1 VIRVLVVDDHPLV
14 RDGLTAVLRVEP
26 DMDVVGAVGTAEAA
40 LALMERA
47 RPDVLVVDNSLP
59 GMSGVDA
66 CEEVTRRGHRPRVV
80 VLSGSPSASLMRRA
94 VTAGAVGFV
103 AKDSATAVLRDAV
116 RSANAGDAY
125 FDPSLAR
132 FVVELA
138 GRGTR
143 RRGPY
148 GLTPA
153 ELDVV
158 ALLPKGLMN
167 REIAT
172 ALGIKENTVK
182 THLRHALRK
191 LAVRDRAQAAAIVV
205 KEGLG

>member
-1 VIRVLVVDDHPLV
+1 MIRVLVVDDHPLV
-14 RDGLTAVLRVEP
+14 RDGLTAVLQVEP
-26 DMDVVGAVGTAEAA
+26 DMQVSGAVGTGEAA
-40 LALMERA
+40 LALLERT
-47 RPDVLVVDNSLP
+47 RPDVVVVDNSLP
-59 GMSGVDA
+59 GMSGVDLCA
-66 CEEVTRRGHRPRVV
+66 ALIRRVTNPRVV
-80 VLSGSPSASLMRRA
+80 VLSEAPSASLMRRSVA
-94 VTAGAVGFV
+94 AGALGFV
-103 AKDSATAVLRDAV
+103 AKGSATTTLRDAV
-116 RSANAGDAY
+116 RHAFRGEPF

-143 RRGPY
+143 RQGPH

-167 REIAT
+167 REIAV

>member
-1 VIRVLVVDDHPLV
+1 MIRVLVVDDHPLV

>member
-1 VIRVLVVDDHPLV
+1 MIRVLVVDDHPLV
-14 RDGLTAVLRVEP
+14 RDGLTAVLQVEP
-26 DMDVVGAVGTAEAA
+26 DMEVVGAVGTAEVA
-40 LALMERA
+40 LDLVDRT
-47 RPDVLVVDNSLP
+47 RPDVLVIDNSLP
-59 GMSGVDA
+59 GMSGVDMCQTVA
-66 CEEVTRRGHRPRVV
+66 RRGPRPRVV
-80 VLSGSPSASLMRRA
+80 VLSGAPSASLMRRA
-94 VTAGAVGFV
+94 VTSGAVGFV
-103 AKDSATAVLRDAV
+103 AKDSATIVLRDAV
-116 RSANAGDAY
+116 RNAHAGDPY

-143 RRGPY
+143 RRGPH

-167 REIAT
+167 REIAA

>member
-26 DMDVVGAVGTAEAA
+26 DMDVVGALGTAEAA
-40 LALMERA
+40 LAMVERA

-59 GMSGVDA
+59 GMCGIDA
-66 CEEVTRRGHRPRVV
+66 CQEVTRRAPRPRVV
-80 VLSGSPSASLMRRA
+80 VLSGAPTASLMRRA
-94 VTAGAVGFV
+94 VAAGAVGFV
-103 AKDSATAVLRDAV
+103 AKESATAVLRDAG
-116 RSANAGDAY
+116 RAAHAGDAY

-143 RRGPY
+143 GRGPH

-167 REIAT
+167 REIAET
-172 ALGIKENTVK
+172 LGIKENTVK